1 MGSEKFLMQFGIKIR
16 ELRIKRGWARKDL
29 ARHSGLSAVLISSI
43 EKGQVD
49 ISLRIILQLMEGL
62 GYTDDELLTSNI

>member
-1 MGSEKFLMQFGIKIR
+1 MGSEKFLRKFGIKIR
-16 ELRIKRGWARKDL
+16 ELRIKKGWTRKDL
-29 ARHSGLSAVLISSI
+29 ARHAGLSAGLISSV
-43 EKGQVD
+43 EKGRMD